1 MGTSDYNGFL
11 TQKSK
16 KFYSDLSGLNSNK
29 KITLPLSEIKDSVE
43 KMMFFENFLSRIPD
57 YGNLYTDPDADDSSP
72 LSVRK

>member
-29 KITLPLSEIKDSVE
+29 KIN
-43 KMMFFENFLSRIPD
+43 EN
-57 YGNLYTDPDADDSSP
+57 
-72 LSVRK
+72 RKSCRKNST